1 MKDYNKTI
9 LLQKET
15 LKKLSK
21 RDNLAKLML
30 FNKQDRPILNK
41 NSSSAKLFFFLCVCV
56 IINSFLIVSLYSNIV
71 LL

>member
-41 NSSSAKLFFFLCVCV
+41 NSSSAKLFFLCVCV
-56 IINSFLIVSLYSNIV
+56 
-71 LL
+71 